1 MAQELLMPNPY
12 HSNIH
17 DLLLEKKLNRI
28 LAARVYADSLA
39 TALELEAQYK
49 ELLKTAP
56 AELQERMN
64 ATKESK
70 A

>member
-1 MAQELLMPNPY
+1 MPNPY

-17 DLLLEKKLNRI
+17 NILLENKLNRI
-28 LAARVYADSLA
+28 LAASLYADSA
-39 TALELEAQYK
+39 AKARELEAEYR

-64 ATKESK
+64 TNKESDK
-70 A
+70 